1 MKIKLLT
8 LSWFILCLGCINS
21 AQAQFDQE
29 RFGKNRIQY
38 KNKEWYLFS
47 SNNFEVYYYDGGLT
61 NARLTIDFLESEFDR
76 LTQTAGYV
84 AYTKPKI
91 FIYNSHQELLQSNL
105 NINKNNYTIDGQTF
119 FSKLLAEV
127 PYTGSWESFK
137 NELLYQT
144 SKIIVEEMLYG
155 SSISDAFQ
163 SNLIN
168 NFPDWFIDGAARYM
182 AYGWDLEMDDFIR
195 HYLDDNENPKLH
207 KLSKEEAALVGQSIW
222 NFIVERFGRRY
233 ISSVL
238 NLSRINRNEENSIA
252 NTLGRRFKDFTTEW
266 RTFYTELNKPVLTTF
281 KEYNQNNVIAST
293 SKSKYGAITSVRFSP
308 DGKNLAYVVNNNGK
322 YRVFIRELSSNRERV
337 IFKGGY
343 SSYDQRADFST
354 PAIAWK
360 DTLNLVLAGFT
371 RGVTTIRMRAIDGSS
386 QDKIYL
392 RNLTQILDL
401 NFAPNGNTMVLSAI
415 TNGRTDIYSLNMRGQ
430 GRRLT
435 NDIFDNRTPVFLN
448 DSTIIYASNKT
459 DLPDSLLTGNI
470 DVNNLPDYYN
480 LYQLEYGD
488 SLVFTKLT
496 NVNHINIQPRRL
508 NSTTV
513 LHLSEQSG
521 IMNVMRFSLGNM
533 VSSQVSAFNRSLE
546 TFDYT
551 LSGNKW
557 AYAIRDGSQSKLV
570 LETFPNLD
578 QFTPSTPRLQIQQ
591 AKLLNERISA
601 RRIQRE
607 TEDGDEVEEDGP
619 GETTLQAQ
627 DTVTIGTS
635 LEDMMM
641 GEVAQQ
647 PSQPTTTTPSAA
659 TTQPTESD
667 TTITGVDLENLLI
680 GGAARSDDPEVAP
693 TAPSTETALIA
704 QDTIPTAPL
713 TGSIS
718 LDRLRFERE
727 GGIDTDNYTFD
738 TVPSPLLQMQQ
749 ASPQQQQQATG
760 RSNILDAFRQQT
772 MVKRVVGPAEYTPL
786 FTTTSLNTT
795 FGVDPLR
802 GFAINLTGKMNDL
815 LDNHSVRGGILA
827 SLDFRSGSDIFFEY
841 EYLKSRVDLRGRF
854 DRRSITREEG
864 DLSFQKYV
872 LTKTELGISYPLT
885 VSTRFSIHPFLAKT
899 QYFNL
904 NPDSV
909 LRGEVDRQNRFDVNY
924 AGGKAELVIDK
935 TRLLGLYMEQGFK
948 GKVGFVH
955 YQGLNASERSFSN
968 FFLDLRNYQKIHKN
982 ITLATRVFGGSF
994 FGNNPQR
1001 YLVGGMDN
1009 WLFNQFHQ
1017 PPSNRPEVSPV
1028 RNAAGV
1034 ENSNLLFAEFVDL
1047 RGYNYDEI
1055 RGSNVIT
1062 FSSEL
1067 RIPLFA
1073 YLSRGNITSNFIRN
1087 FQLVGFYD
1095 AGSSWTNSA
1104 PWERVNDQNTEVIRT
1119 EGSPFVITLNNFNN
1133 PWLQS
1138 YGAGVR
1144 TVLLN
1149 YYVKFDAARPIRN
1162 YSVEKTRFYVTL
1174 GYNF

>member
-8 LSWFILCLGCINS
+8 LSWLILCLGWFNS
-21 AQAQFDQE
+21 AEAQFDQE

-47 SNNFEVYYYDGGLT
+47 SNNFEVYYYDGGLA
-61 NARLTIDFLESEFDR
+61 NARLTIDFLEGEFDR

-137 NELLYQT
+137 NELLFQT

-195 HYLDDNENPKLH
+195 HYLDENENPKLH

-222 NFIVERFGRRY
+222 NFIVERFGKRY

-281 KEYNQNNVIAST
+281 KDYNQNNVIAS
-293 SKSKYGAITSVRFSP
+293 SAKSKYGAITSVRFSP

-322 YRVFIRELSSNRERV
+322 FRVFIRDLSTSRERI
-337 IFKGGY
+337 IFRGGY

-360 DTLNLVLAGFT
+360 DTLNLVMAGFT

-401 NFAPNGNTMVLSAI
+401 NFAPNGTNMALSAI

-435 NDIFDNRTPVFLN
+435 NDIFDNRTPVFIN
-448 DSTIIYASNKT
+448 DSTIIYASNKI

-480 LYQLEYGD
+480 LFKLDYGD
-488 SLVFTKLT
+488 SIVFTKLT
-496 NVNHINIQPRRL
+496 NVNHINIEPRRL
-508 NSTTV
+508 NSSTV

-557 AYAIRDGSQSKLV
+557 AYAIRDGSQSKLI

-578 QFTPSTPRLQIQQ
+578 QFTPSTPRIQIQQ
-591 AKLLNERISA
+591 AKLLNERIST

-607 TEDGDEVEEDGP
+607 IEGDDEVL
-619 GETTLQAQ
+619 ETSPTPLAEQ
-627 DTVTIGTS
+627 DTITIETS

-647 PSQPTTTTPSAA
+647 PSPA
-659 TTQPTESD
+659 TTIPPTVAD
-667 TTITGVDLENLLI
+667 TTISGVDLEDLLI
-680 GGAARSDDPEVAP
+680 GGAGRTSEPASAPTTPSSEPLVTAPDTVP
-693 TAPSTETALIA
+693 TAPM
-704 QDTIPTAPL
+704 

-738 TVPSPLLQMQQ
+738 TIPSPLLQMQQ
-749 ASPQQQQQATG
+749 ASPQQQQQQATG

-772 MVKRVVGPAEYTPL
+772 MVKRVVGPAKYTPL
-786 FTTTSLNTT
+786 FTTTSLNTA

-802 GFAINLTGKMNDL
+802 GFSINLTGKMNDL

-827 SLDFRSGSDIFFEY
+827 ALDFRSGSDVFFEY
-841 EYLKSRVDLRGRF
+841 EFLKSRIDLRGRF
-854 DRRSITREEG
+854 DRRSITRDEG
-864 DLSFQKYV
+864 DLTFQKYV
-872 LTKTELGISYPLT
+872 LTKTELGISYPLS

-904 NPDSV
+904 NIDSV
-909 LRGEVDRQNRFDVNY
+909 LRGEDASQNRFDVNY
-924 AGGKAELVIDK
+924 AGGKAELVVDK

-948 GKVGFVH
+948 GKVGLVH
-955 YQGLNASERSFSN
+955 YQGLNASDRSFSN

-1028 RNAAGV
+1028 RNASGI

-1138 YGAGVR
+1138 YGAGLR

>member
-1 MKIKLLT
+1 MKIKFLT
-8 LSWFILCLGCINS
+8 LIWFIMCFAWINS

-127 PYTGSWESFK
+127 SYTGSWESFK

-195 HYLDDNENPKLH
+195 HYLKDNENPKLH

-222 NFIVERFGRRY
+222 NFIVERFGKRY
-233 ISSVL
+233 ISSIL

-266 RTFYTELNKPVLTTF
+266 ETFYTELNKPVLASF
-281 KEYNQNNVIAST
+281 KEYNKNNVIAST

-322 YRVFIRELSSNRERV
+322 FRVFLRELSSNRERV
-337 IFKGGY
+337 IFSGGY
-343 SSYDQRADFST
+343 SSFDQRADFST

-360 DTLNLVLAGFT
+360 DTLNLVLAGYT
-371 RGVTTIRMRAIDGSS
+371 RGVTTIRMRSIDGSS

-401 NFAPNGNTMVLSAI
+401 NFAPNGNNMVLSAI
-415 TNGRTDIYSLNMRGQ
+415 SNGRTDIYSLNMRGQ

-448 DSTIIYASNKT
+448 DSTIIYASNRT
-459 DLPDSLLTGNI
+459 DLPDSVLTGNI
-470 DVNNLPDYYN
+470 DITVLPDYYN
-480 LYQLEYGD
+480 LYKLDYGD
-488 SLVFTKLT
+488 SLILTRLT
-496 NVNHINIQPRRL
+496 NVNHINILPRRL
-508 NSTTV
+508 NSNTV

-533 VSSQVSAFNRSLE
+533 VSSQVSAFNRSVE

-557 AYAIRDGSQSKLV
+557 AYAIRDGSRSNLI

-578 QFTPSTPRLQIQQ
+578 QFTPSTPRIQIQQ
-591 AKLLNERISA
+591 AKLLNERIST

-607 TEDGDEVEEDGP
+607 DTEDLEVED
-619 GETTLQAQ
+619 TTSPIGSQ
-627 DTVTIGTS
+627 DTVMLGTS
-635 LEDMMM
+635 IEDMMM
-641 GEVAQQ
+641 GEVTQRSPEMATK
-647 PSQPTTTTPSAA
+647 PSVAA
-659 TTQPTESD
+659 D

-680 GGAARSDDPEVAP
+680 GGAESTSETVPATSELP
-693 TAPSTETALIA
+693 TSVTTDSIPSSA
-704 QDTIPTAPL
+704 L

-727 GGIDTDNYTFD
+727 GGIDTDNYVFD

-749 ASPQQQQQATG
+749 ASPQQAQQPTG

-772 MVKRVVGPAEYTPL
+772 MVKRVVGPARYTPL

-802 GFAINLTGKMNDL
+802 GFSINLTGKMNDL
-815 LDNHSVRGGILA
+815 LDNHSVKGGILA
-827 SLDFRSGSDIFFEY
+827 ALDFRSGSDVFFEY
-841 EYLKSRVDLRGRF
+841 EYLKSRIDLRGRF
-854 DRRSITREEG
+854 DRRSVTRDEG
-864 DLSFQKYV
+864 DLTFQKYV
-872 LTKTELGISYPLT
+872 LTKTELGISYPLS
-885 VSTRFSIHPFLAKT
+885 VSTRFSIHPFVAKT

-909 LRGEVDRQNRFDVNY
+909 LRGEDARQNRFDVNY
-924 AGGKAELVIDK
+924 AGGKAEFVIDK

-948 GKVGFVH
+948 GKAGIAH
-955 YQGLNASERSFSN
+955 YQGLNASDRSFSN

-982 ITLATRVFGGSF
+982 ITLATRIFGGSF
-994 FGNNPQR
+994 FGNNPKK

-1028 RNAAGV
+1028 RNAAGT

-1047 RGYNYDEI
+1047 RGYDYDEI
-1055 RGSNVIT
+1055 RGSNVVT

-1149 YYVKFDAARPIRN
+1149 YYVKLDAARPIRN